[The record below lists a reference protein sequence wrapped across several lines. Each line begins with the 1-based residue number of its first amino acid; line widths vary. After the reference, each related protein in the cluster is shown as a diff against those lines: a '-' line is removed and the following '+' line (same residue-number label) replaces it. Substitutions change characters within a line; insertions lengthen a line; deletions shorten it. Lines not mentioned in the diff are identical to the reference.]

1 MESIIYLIETAS
13 FILSIILLH
22 SLLGKFGVLRSFF
35 DDKIHAIA
43 LRELTAINRRADL
56 VARFGPYDDHFRFSV
71 TPRQIFAAR
80 PWWRWIFGN
89 IVLEAGLIY
98 ALLSMVFGNIAPNT
112 ALVVIA
118 AVYYAIAHF
127 LIIRN
132 FKAVRPEV
140 EEEIAHGEKMRR
152 ERLDRLARESRKRNS

>member
-1 MESIIYLIETAS
+1 M
-13 FILSIILLH
+13 
-22 SLLGKFGVLRSFF
+22 
-35 DDKIHAIA
+35 
-43 LRELTAINRRADL
+43 
-56 VARFGPYDDHFRFSV
+56 
-71 TPRQIFAAR
+71 
-80 PWWRWIFGN
+80 
-89 IVLEAGLIY
+89 LEAGLIY